1 MQDNHLKKKIIV
13 SGIWFIYF
21 CFGFSVASLSPLV
34 HHITIDLSIS
44 YKKMGI
50 ILGSWQF
57 VYVLFAIPAGYI
69 LDKIAFKNTLFIAA
83 IIMSLSLIFRSLSEN
98 FNHEIELAFKTD
110 YLIDREQINALIFD
124 YLIMMVREQQY
135 EQTWCA

>member
-1 MQDNHLKKKIIV
+1 MQDNQLKKKIIV

-69 LDKIAFKNTLFIAA
+69 LDRT
-83 IIMSLSLIFRSLSEN
+83 
-98 FNHEIELAFKTD
+98 
-110 YLIDREQINALIFD
+110 ALE
-124 YLIMMVREQQY
+124 RH
-135 EQTWCA
+135 